1 LVPPMRKGFKMLDKM
16 SEAQRLMLQAAV
28 AREDRILQPPAKAR
42 GAGAKAF
49 IAKLI
54 EAAWV
59 KEVKAPR
66 GAPVWRSDK
75 ASSEEF
81 ALKLTPKG
89 VKAIGPASD
98 ASDRDEVASVPRAE
112 KLVATK
118 ASSLRTK
125 PVLEEPTAA
134 ASEKRIREVSLA
146 TARVPR
152 ADSKLGRVVEMLAGD
167 AGATIGDLTTA
178 TGWLEHTTR
187 AALTGL
193 RHRGY
198 VLTLTKRERNGASVY
213 RIAAGEVA
221 K

>member
-1 LVPPMRKGFKMLDKM
+1 MLDKM

-28 AREDRILQPPAKAR
+28 AREDRILQPSAKAR
-42 GAGAKAF
+42 GAAAKAF
-49 IAKLI
+49 ITKLI
-54 EAAWV
+54 EAGWV

-81 ALKLTPKG
+81 ALTLTPKG

-98 ASDRDEVASVPRAE
+98 TSDCGEVASAPPAE

-118 ASSLRTK
+118 ASSLRK
-125 PVLEEPTAA
+125 KRVLEEPPAA
-134 ASEKRIREVSLA
+134 ASEKRTREVSLA
-146 TARVPR
+146 AVRVPR
-152 ADSKLGRVVEMLAGD
+152 ADSKLGRVVEMLAGN

-198 VLTLTKRERNGASVY
+198 VLTLTKREGDGASVY